1 MPNEA
6 PGPQGGLPRLLY
18 ELRLRWH
25 FWRHRRRPGGIL
37 LHGQHN
43 TNYVVPLDEAFAAI
57 VRAEPGASGKIR
69 TPMKTVEVLPRTWR
83 SEADVLAAVQPHLP
97 AVPTCLL
104 TRGGH
109 ALHTF
114 TEGTPLSAHH
124 PADEPVGE
132 PTLRRLA
139 EVMRRIAEVPADELP
154 PLPPEWPVGDDT
166 PAFLR
171 TLVDFAETR
180 VYLTYH
186 DDFGTL
192 FEALGI
198 TGAAARRFGRRADD
212 LTRRPFRL
220 LHTDLHRDNV
230 LRLPGEAGDLFVV
243 DWEIALYGDPLHEL
257 ATHLVRMGYGPREAE
272 RMKELWCE
280 EMAGHGLADATR
292 GFEDLEVYLDF
303 ERAQSLYPDTMR
315 TALSLSPDAGD
326 AELRRGA
333 RRVRRSL
340 DNAVKAAGLA
350 RIPAEAEVMAALAD
364 WLAGQSGY
372 RRRQR
377 LKRRYSAGA
386 LPPPP

>member
-1 MPNEA
+1 MPTEA
-6 PGPQGGLPRLLY
+6 PGPQRGLPRLLH
-18 ELRLRWH
+18 ELRLRRH
-25 FWRHRRRPGGIL
+25 FRRHRRRRGGIL
-37 LHGQHN
+37 LRGQHN
-43 TNYVVPLDEAFAAI
+43 TNYVVPLDETFAAI

-69 TPMKTVEVLPRTWR
+69 TAMKTVEVLPRTWR
-83 SEADVLAAVQPHLP
+83 SEADVLAAVRPHLP

-114 TEGTPLSAHH
+114 TEGTPLSVHH
-124 PADEPVGE
+124 PAGEPVGE
-132 PTLRRLA
+132 PTMRKLA
-139 EVMRRIAEVPADELP
+139 EVMRRIAEVPAGELP

-180 VYLTYH
+180 VFLTYH
-186 DDFGTL
+186 EDFGTL

-198 TGAAARRFGRRADD
+198 TGAAARGFCRRAAD

-230 LRLPGEAGDLFVV
+230 LRLPGDAGDLFVL
-243 DWEIALYGDPLHEL
+243 DWEIALFGDPLHEL
-257 ATHLVRMGYGPREAE
+257 ATHLVRTGYAPREAE
-272 RMKELWCE
+272 RMKELWYE
-280 EMAGHGLADATR
+280 EMAGNGLADATR

-315 TALSLSPDAGD
+315 TALSLSPDAD
-326 AELRRGA
+326 AAELRRGA
-333 RRVRRSL
+333 QRIRRSL
-340 DNAVKAAGLA
+340 ENAVKAAGLA
-350 RIPAEAEVMAALAD
+350 RVPEEEEVTAALAR
-364 WLAGQSGY
+364 WLEGQSGY

>member
-1 MPNEA
+1 MSTEA
-6 PGPQGGLPRLLY
+6 PGPQGGLLRLSY

-25 FWRHRRRPGGIL
+25 FWRHRHRPGGIL
-37 LHGQHN
+37 LRGQHN
-43 TNYVVPLDEAFAAI
+43 TNYVVPLDETFAAI
-57 VRAEPGASGKIR
+57 VRAEPGANGKIR

-83 SEADVLAAVQPHLP
+83 SEAEVLAAVRPHLA

-114 TEGTPLSAHH
+114 TEGAPLSAHH

-132 PTLRRLA
+132 PTMRKLA
-139 EVMRRIAEVPADELP
+139 EVMRRIAEVPVGELP

-171 TLVDFAETR
+171 TLVDFAESR
-180 VYLTYH
+180 VFLTYH

-198 TGAAARRFGRRADD
+198 TGAAARRFYRRAEH
-212 LTRRPFRL
+212 LTPRPFRL

-230 LRLPGEAGDLFVV
+230 LRLPGDEGDLFVV
-243 DWEIALYGDPLHEL
+243 DWEIALFGDPLHEL
-257 ATHLVRMGYGPREAE
+257 ATHLVRTGYAPLEAE
-272 RMKELWCE
+272 RMKELWHD
-280 EMAGHGLADATR
+280 EMTRHGLADATR

-333 RRVRRSL
+333 RRIRRSL

-350 RIPAEAEVMAALAD
+350 RVPEEQEVMAALTD
-364 WLAGQSGY
+364 WLAVQSGY